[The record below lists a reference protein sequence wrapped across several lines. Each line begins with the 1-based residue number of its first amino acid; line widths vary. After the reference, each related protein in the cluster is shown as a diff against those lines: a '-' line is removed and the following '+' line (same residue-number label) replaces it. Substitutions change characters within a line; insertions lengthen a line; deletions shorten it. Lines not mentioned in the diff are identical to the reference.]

1 MRIFHSVLGIPPVA
15 GGGVG
20 GSRQASERPHRAD
33 STKRAKRAMSMCMR
47 TLILGVAIG
56 IVPAVTTVSPTQA
69 GMIGKLQVTE
79 PGSLAESVRGRPGGG
94 VSPGNTVRS
103 GSVVAQ
109 GGTRVWPNRGALVD
123 SRSLNLKAKQLPR
136 GRRCG
141 HGGCPP

>member
-1 MRIFHSVLGIPPVA
+1 
-15 GGGVG
+15 
-20 GSRQASERPHRAD
+20 
-33 STKRAKRAMSMCMR
+33 MSMCMR

-141 HGGCPP
+141 HGGCPPR